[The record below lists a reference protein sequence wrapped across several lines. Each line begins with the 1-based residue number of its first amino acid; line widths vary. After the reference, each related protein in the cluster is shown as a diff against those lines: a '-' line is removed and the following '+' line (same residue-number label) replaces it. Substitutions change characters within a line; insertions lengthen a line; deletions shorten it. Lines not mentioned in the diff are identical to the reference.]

1 MAQLWWNEGPV
12 YIMTSFYFAA
22 FQRLATVKV
31 KEFLLSVSMSPQ
43 VTPHRSHLSNMVNP
57 LSLRAGTFLLGLMAK
72 SSGLV

>member
-12 YIMTSFYFAA
+12 YSIMTNFYLAA
-22 FQRLATVKV
+22 FQWLATV
-31 KEFLLSVSMSPQ
+31 EFLLSVSMSPQ

>member
-12 YIMTSFYFAA
+12 YSIMTNFYFAA
-22 FQRLATVKV
+22 FQWLATV
-31 KEFLLSVSMSPQ
+31 EFLLSVSMSPQ